1 MAGRVI
7 GFDAGGTK
15 LLGGVVDQAL
25 TVHHRV
31 HRLWRESD
39 RADTLALM
47 VEAVQDARAVA
58 PDASAVGFGLPARID
73 WANGAAVGSVH
84 LPIDGVPFRDWM
96 SEQVGLPV
104 RVDNDANLALLAELR
119 AGAARG
125 ASEAVMLTL
134 GTGVG
139 GGIAIGGRLY
149 RGASGA
155 GAELGHMVVD
165 HDGPACQAD
174 CPGRGCLEAL
184 VSGPAIGRAGVLA
197 AEQDPG
203 SLLGDALRS
212 GREITG
218 RLVTELAHDGD
229 AAAVAVLEQVGRV
242 LGAGITSLVNAF
254 DPEVV
259 VVGGGVMAA
268 GELLLAPAREVVAQR
283 ALPPARDSV
292 RIVPAHFADEA
303 GMLGAAL
310 LAMEENAG

>member
-15 LLGGVVDQAL
+15 LLGGVVDESL

-31 HRLWRESD
+31 HRTWRRRD

-58 PDASAVGFGLPARID
+58 PEVAVVGFGLPARID
-73 WANGAAVGSVH
+73 AVNGASAGSVH

-96 SEQVGLPV
+96 SEQLGLPV
-104 RVDNDANLALLAELR
+104 FVDNDANLVLLAELR

-125 ASEAVMLTL
+125 ASEALMLTL

-139 GGIAIGGRLY
+139 GGIAVGGRIY
-149 RGASGA
+149 RGSTGA

-165 HDGPACQAD
+165 YDGPACQAD
-174 CPGRGCLEAL
+174 CPGRGCLEAF
-184 VSGPAIGRAGVLA
+184 VSGPAIGRAGALA
-197 AEQDPG
+197 AEREPE
-203 SLLGDALRS
+203 SLLGAALGS

-218 RLVTELAHDGD
+218 QLVTELAHDGD
-229 AAAVAVLEQVGRV
+229 SAAVSVLEQVGRV
-242 LGAGITSLVNAF
+242 LGAGLVSLVNAF
-254 DPEVV
+254 DPEVIV
-259 VVGGGVMAA
+259 IGGGVVAA
-268 GELLLAPAREVVAQR
+268 RELLLAPAREVVAER
-283 ALPPARDSV
+283 ALAPARDHV

-310 LAMEENAG
+310 LAMEEGAS